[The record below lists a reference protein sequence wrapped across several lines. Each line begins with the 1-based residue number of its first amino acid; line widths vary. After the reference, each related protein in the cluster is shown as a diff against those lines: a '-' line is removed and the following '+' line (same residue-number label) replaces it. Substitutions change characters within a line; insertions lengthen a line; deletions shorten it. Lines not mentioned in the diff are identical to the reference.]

1 MRAGRSATPTMGAT
15 KTINE
20 YVSYSELQRRQAENT
35 HKSHEQILQQLG
47 DSIGKGAFGTVYQG
61 LNMKTGE
68 VVAIKQI
75 TLQNIPKSELDAMM
89 VPLFACA
96 RTSDTVTV

>member
-1 MRAGRSATPTMGAT
+1 M
-15 KTINE
+15 
-20 YVSYSELQRRQAENT
+20 
-35 HKSHEQILQQLG
+35 
-47 DSIGKGAFGTVYQG
+47 YQG

-96 RTSDTVTV
+96 RKSDTVTV

>member
-1 MRAGRSATPTMGAT
+1 MSCSEDRL
-15 KTINE
+15 KTHT
-20 YVSYSELQRRQAENT
+20 QT